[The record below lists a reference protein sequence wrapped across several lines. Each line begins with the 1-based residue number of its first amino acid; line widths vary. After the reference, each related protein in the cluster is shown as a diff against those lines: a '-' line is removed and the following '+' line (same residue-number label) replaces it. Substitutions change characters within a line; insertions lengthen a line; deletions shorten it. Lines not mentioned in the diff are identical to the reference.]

1 MVKQDTIERIAAE
14 VIVSHR
20 EAYRDIH
27 KLWDDLLS
35 RYENEMR
42 KGSITADTE
51 SKTLLGQAFEIVENM
66 VARIMAND
74 PRYRYLPMEKA
85 DVGSVE
91 TYDEFSQ
98 YQWDEAEAQDEVEE
112 IAKFGLITGMAGWK
126 MGWKIEQIIRKKRTK
141 EVLGVK
147 IQNPILEK
155 FFGKIATVKV
165 EELEDTIMNYT
176 VHSIHPKRLIWDV
189 RATKVKESRAFGHS
203 DDRTI
208 GEMRREGYDVKKL
221 KTYLLTNKETNK
233 ELTALLKKAP
243 KGATMDEIID
253 QLEVEVE
260 ELYLKVINN
269 KGIWENYM
277 VTMACYKGKDPVK
290 LRIEPNSFD
299 KQFVPMGAWRPIKRP
314 KKMYG
319 YGMIEPIRGILDSEE
334 DTFNLSLE
342 ALLTEVARPMEYNP
356 TNVLDQEALAYRPR
370 QLFPVR
376 VLGQSIKVTDA
387 PSINTNGVAYMMNYL
402 ERTKQGVSA
411 VTDYQ
416 TGADRVAG
424 DKTLGEIQIK
434 TLQSDQRS
442 NKIQRTFEKEVL
454 QPMGRIALWLNQQYL
469 SGNEEIIYR
478 ITGKK
483 GELVE
488 KTIKGEHIDAIKDAI
503 VIPGSSSY
511 LEMNKE
517 LQKWAY
523 LLSLARTE
531 KTVQVNSQ
539 EIWKRIVERGMGE
552 KEYETILPGL
562 KEIEEAGTKKDVA
575 QLKDARK
582 ETLDPQ
588 IAKVLPKD
596 NHEIHLTIHE
606 AGLKNKGYVDDKGV
620 FKPLSAQQLQL
631 LQAHIQAHTK
641 AAGGISSQEML
652 ATGGQ
657 GGPQT
662 GQPASPTPEQ
672 IAAVAGA
679 AGPGAGTPQGAPA
692 SVPTNPPTT
701 QG

>member
-1 MVKQDTIERIAAE
+1 MVRPDVIERLAAE

-20 EAYRDIH
+20 EAYREVH

-51 SKTLLGQAFEIVENM
+51 SKTLLGQAFAIVENM

-74 PRYRYLPMEKA
+74 PRYRYLAMEKS

-91 TYDEFSQ
+91 TYDEFAQ

-112 IAKFGLITGMAGWK
+112 IAKFGLITGMSGWK

-141 EVLGVK
+141 EVLGVQ
-147 IQNPILEK
+147 ITNPILEK
-155 FFGKIATVKV
+155 VFGKIATVKV
-165 EELEDTIMNYT
+165 SELEDTVMNYT
-176 VHSIHPKRLIWDV
+176 VHSIHPKRLVWDV
-189 RATKVKESRAFGHS
+189 RATKPKDSRAFGHS

-208 GEMRREGYDVKKL
+208 GEMKREGYDVKKL
-221 KTYLLTNKETNK
+221 KMYLLSDKDINKQ
-233 ELTALLKKAP
+233 LTAILKKAP
-243 KGATMDEIID
+243 KGSTMDDIID
-253 QLEVEVE
+253 QLEIEVFE
-260 ELYLKVINN
+260 MYIKVINA
-269 KGIWENYM
+269 KGIWENYF
-277 VTMACYKGKDPVK
+277 VTMGWYGGKEPQK
-290 LRIEPNSFD
+290 LRIEANSFD

-319 YGMIEPIRGILDSEE
+319 YGLIEPIRGILDSEE

-356 TNVLDQEALAYRPR
+356 TNVLDMDGLAYRPR

-387 PSINTNGVAYMMNYL
+387 PSINTGGIGYMMGFL
-402 ERTKQGVSA
+402 EKTKQNVSA

-416 TGADRVAG
+416 TGADRLSG

-454 QPMGRIALWLNQQYL
+454 QPIGRVALWLNQQYL
-469 SGNEEIIYR
+469 AGNEEIIYR
-478 ITGKK
+478 VTGKK
-483 GELVE
+483 GDLIE
-488 KTIKGEHIDAIKDAI
+488 KKIKGKHIDAIKDAV
-503 VIPGSSSY
+503 VIPGSAAY
-511 LEMNKE
+511 LEMNQE

-531 KTVQVNSQ
+531 QKVQVDTQ
-539 EIWKRIVERGMGE
+539 EIWKRLVERGMGE

-562 KEIEEAGTKKDVA
+562 KEIEEAAVKGDVA
-575 QLKDARK
+575 QLKDARE
-582 ETLDPQ
+582 ETLNPSK
-588 IAKVLPKD
+588 AKVLPKD
-596 NHEIHLTIHE
+596 NHELHLKVHE
-606 AGLKNKGYVDDKGV
+606 TGLQNKGYVDEKGV
-620 FKPLSAQQLQL
+620 FKQLSATELQL
-631 LQAHIQAHTK
+631 LQAHIQAHVK
-641 AAGGISSQEML
+641 KAGGVTSQEML

-657 GGPQT
+657 GGPKT
-662 GQPASPTPEQ
+662 GEPAPGPTPEAVS
-672 IAAVAGA
+672 AAGASAGAETPAGA
-679 AGPGAGTPQGAPA
+679 APMTAP
-692 SVPTNPPTT
+692 SNSPMN
-701 QG
+701 G